1 MAKIKRTRFTNNPNF
16 EHFLLNIFN
25 EMPKSNNFLVEFVH
39 SLLPN
44 WQKTIMENYATIEE
58 KKVLCEVSISPQSR
72 KNARWQINR
81 LSVGECSDEVILR
94 LIKYVINKYG
104 GDGVETFITFANEN
118 IPELKDLFKRGCGFR
133 ECAHLELWQGD
144 TSKIIDDSFNPE
156 IFKDY
161 HSRYLKQIAE
171 LHNEM
176 IFPQFRQALKIDKED
191 LKKRFNG
198 AVFKKILYNEVTA
211 SVEGYFLI
219 FKKNEKLYMEV
230 LLSDAFATYYPEILK
245 ACKEYLNETTILVK
259 KYHTS
264 SKILINELSQKS
276 FEKTASYAILV
287 KDYWS
292 PVKEKEESL
301 LNLRVNISSPA

>member
-1 MAKIKRTRFTNNPNF
+1 MTKIKRTRLINNPNF
-16 EHFLLNIFN
+16 EHFLLNIFD
-25 EMPKSNNFLVEFVH
+25 EMPKSGNFLIGFVH

-44 WQKTIMENYATIEE
+44 WQKTIMENYSAIEE
-58 KKVLCEVSISPQSR
+58 KKILCEVSISPQSR
-72 KNARWQINR
+72 KNARWHINH
-81 LSVGECSDEVILR
+81 LSIGECSDEVILR
-94 LIKYVINKYG
+94 LIKYVVNKYG
-104 GDGVETFITFANEN
+104 GDGVETFITFVNDN
-118 IPELKDLFKRGCGFR
+118 IPELKELFKRGCGFR

-144 TSKIIDDSFNPE
+144 SSKIIDECFKPE

-161 HSRYLKQIAE
+161 HSRYLKQIAQ
-171 LHNEM
+171 LHNDM

-198 AVFKKILYNEVTA
+198 AIFKKILYNEVTA

-219 FKKNEKLYMEV
+219 FKKNEKLYMES
-230 LLSDAFATYYPEILK
+230 LLSDAFASYYPEILK
-245 ACKEYLNETTILVK
+245 ACKEYLDKTTILVK

-264 SKILINELSQKS
+264 SKTLVNELSQRG
-276 FEKTASYAILV
+276 FEKNTSYAILV

>member
-1 MAKIKRTRFTNNPNF
+1 MIKIKRIKFLNNPSF
-16 EHFLLNIFN
+16 EHFSLNIFN
-25 EMPKSNNFLVEFVH
+25 EMPKSANFLIEFLH

-44 WQKTIMENYATIEE
+44 WQKTITENYAAVED
-58 KKVLCEVSISPQSR
+58 KKILCELSISPQSR
-72 KNARWQINR
+72 KNARWQFKS
-81 LSVGECSDEVILR
+81 LSVGECSDEIILR

-104 GDGVETFITFANEN
+104 GDGVETFITFVNDN
-118 IPELKDLFKRGCGFR
+118 IPELKELFKRGCSFR
-133 ECAHLELWQGD
+133 ECAHLELYRGNP
-144 TSKIIDDSFNPE
+144 SKIMDDSFNPE

-161 HSRYLKQIAE
+161 HNRYLNQIVE

-176 IFPQFRQALKIDKED
+176 IFPQFRQALKVDKD
-191 LKKRFNG
+191 DFKKRFKG

-211 SVEGYFLI
+211 TVEGYFLI
-219 FKKNEKLYMEV
+219 FKKNEKLYLES

-245 ACKEYLNETTILVK
+245 ACKEYLNETTVMVK

-264 SKILINELSQKS
+264 SKILAAELAQRS
-276 FEKTASYAILV
+276 FEKDSSYAILV

-301 LNLRVNISSPA
+301 LSLRVNVSSPA

>member
-1 MAKIKRTRFTNNPNF
+1 MTKIKRIRFLNNPNSK
-16 EHFLLNIFN
+16 HFLLNIFD
-25 EMPKSNNFLVEFVH
+25 EVPKSNNFLVEFLH

-44 WQKTIMENYATIEE
+44 WQKTIMENYAIIED
-58 KKVLCEVSISPQSR
+58 KKNLCELSILPQSR
-72 KNARWQINR
+72 KNARWQINH
-81 LSVGECSDEVILR
+81 LSVGECSDDVISR

-104 GDGVETFITFANEN
+104 GDGVETFITFVDDN
-118 IPELKDLFKRGCGFR
+118 IPELKELFKRSCNFR
-133 ECAHLELWQGD
+133 ECAHLELWTGD
-144 TSKIIDDSFNPE
+144 SSKIIEDSYGPQ

-161 HSRYLKQIAE
+161 NSRYLKQIVE
-171 LHNEM
+171 LYNEM

-191 LKKRFNG
+191 FKKRFKG

-219 FKKNEKLYMEV
+219 FRKNGKLYLES
-230 LLSDAFATYYPEILK
+230 LLSEGFAIYYPEILK

-264 SKILINELSQKS
+264 SKALVNELTQRGFGKN
-276 FEKTASYAILV
+276 KSYAILV
-287 KDYWS
+287 KDYWA